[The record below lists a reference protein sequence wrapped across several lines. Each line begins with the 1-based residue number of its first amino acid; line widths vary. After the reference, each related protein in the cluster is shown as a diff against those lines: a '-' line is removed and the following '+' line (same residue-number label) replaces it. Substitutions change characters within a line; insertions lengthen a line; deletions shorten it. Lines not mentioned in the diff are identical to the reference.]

1 MNQELLSVKM
11 KKKSGWGGGGGPIAG
26 GGVVRVT
33 VNEELKLLLKC
44 EKKSA
49 GGFKGV
55 WSGVGAVAGSG
66 MGVGVGVRW
75 CGVWGMSTKN
85 LRHC

>member
-1 MNQELLSVKM
+1 M
-11 KKKSGWGGGGGPIAG
+11 
-26 GGVVRVT
+26 VRVT

-44 EKKSA
+44 KKSRPGA
-49 GGFKGV
+49 LRG
-55 WSGVGAVAGSG
+55 SGRGWGAVAGSG

-85 LRHC
+85 LRYC